1 MAGLFRRIARA
12 ANFLGL
18 TALAVT
24 LLASDVSAFAQTGS
38 TPLSG
43 KVLPQANGAPRVS
56 DSKASAQ
63 ALDPLLNTT
72 EIDHLKVDNL
82 PPQKRHPRG
91 PNSSRARSRIPPP
104 TFACNF

>member
-1 MAGLFRRIARA
+1 MADLFRRIARA

-18 TALAVT
+18 SALAVT
-24 LLASDVSAFAQTGS
+24 LLASDVCAFAQTGS

-72 EIDHLKVDNL
+72 EIDHLKVANL
-82 PPQKRHPRG
+82 HLKSGTPGSKFI
-91 PNSSRARSRIPPP
+91 ARSISNTPSDI
-104 TFACNF
+104 CM